1 MRICCNFFFFL
12 MNQQVLLIDQ
22 LSNTT
27 KAIAKQG
34 PRHLETPQSCNT
46 PTQRTKSAK
55 QKQLITNK
63 TQLLPQNQENKTDT
77 NQADQSQNTK
87 QQLQAQI
94 RKEQQTE

>member
-1 MRICCNFFFFL
+1 

-27 KAIAKQG
+27 KAIAKQD
-34 PRHLETPQSCNT
+34 PRHLETLQSCNT